1 MERSTSASVADPDSL
16 SGGVQNS
23 SLAKKGTVA
32 HWNRP
37 VRPVAAEPSVAPS
50 RRVKGNH
57 ERNELSIRLWTC
69 SITTIGPIFGN

>member
-16 SGGVQNS
+16 SGEAQNS
-23 SLAKKGTVA
+23 SLAEKAAVV

-50 RRVKGNH
+50 RRVKGDH
-57 ERNELSIRLWTC
+57 ERHELSIRLWTC